1 MLDLL
6 TLLLFVLFLVH
17 FYLFK
22 FKQYLWWHK
31 LNEDEAFISEY
42 HHIYTPSASLPM
54 QQQIESAHE
63 MKAGHI
69 IEIINYGQEE
79 VTVDVFNDK
88 KEMIYHFFCPHKL
101 LFSGEYN
108 HTHYLP
114 LGKKYSFFMSSVQAQ
129 CPLTFRQ
136 VPFEYIKAPESL
148 SQESEIIHYQEDN
161 IMHNYILAAKKKYAL
176 KNIQKANVKS
186 AWPAAGVIMEISF
199 LLKAGIS
206 SLVLTTNKNCEQ
218 SIEIIQSQESYF
230 IPITE
235 NNKIWTHWLT
245 SEEDTYITIIER
257 CHNLNKYSKTNSMIR
272 LY

>member
-6 TLLLFVLFLVH
+6 TLLLFTIFLIH

-22 FKQYLWWHK
+22 YKRYLWWHK
-31 LNEDEAFISEY
+31 LKENEAFISEY
-42 HHIYTPSASLPM
+42 HHIYTPSVSLPM

-69 IEIINYGQEE
+69 IEIVNYGQEE
-79 VTVDVFNDK
+79 VMVDVFNDK
-88 KEMIYHFFCPHKL
+88 KDIIYHFFCPHKL

-136 VPFEYIKAPESL
+136 VPFEYIKAPESI
-148 SQESEIIHYQEDN
+148 SKESEIIHYQEDN
-161 IMHNYILAAKKKYAL
+161 IMNSYILTAKKKYHL
-176 KNIQKANVKS
+176 KNIQKANIKS
-186 AWPAAGVIMEISF
+186 AWPAAGVIMELSF
-199 LLKAGIS
+199 LLKAGNTN
-206 SLVLTTNKNCEQ
+206 LVLSTNKKCEQ
-218 SIEIIQSQESYF
+218 SIEIIQQEESYF
-230 IPITE
+230 IPIEE
-235 NNKIWTHWLT
+235 NKKIWSHWLK
-245 SEEDTYITIIER
+245 SDKDTYITIIER
-257 CHNLNKYSKTNSMIR
+257 CHNVNKNSNLNLLTL